1 MRREIR
7 RIFAMLLLLAGLCAH
22 TAFAEYSGDRQVQEF
37 IPCIAGVWVDEA
49 GHRQMHIFGG
59 QDGINSFRI
68 MGIRDWEGNA
78 ADGSAVLTVMEKRGS
93 REMTVEYHRDGADSW
108 LLLDGRLKVVPEQA
122 EKVHAESVGGVSLDM
137 PMMQLLY
144 LYGPPAEYLE
154 EAATKELCGVESYAW
169 YYRNEGWLVTFDRSS
184 STVDRI
190 FLFPGSRKF
199 LDRAVLNCDSP
210 LERFEG
216 LYGLGRC
223 PKAGDSFHLG
233 QQEYLSFA
241 GYPAYICLSIY
252 NGQ

>member
-1 MRREIR
+1 MKKV
-7 RIFAMLLLLAGLCAH
+7 LLLLAVLLCMVWESAG
-22 TAFAEYSGDRQVQEF
+22 AEYSGDQKVQEF
-37 IPCIAGVWVDEA
+37 IPCITGIWVDEA

-144 LYGPPAEYLE
+144 LYGAPAEYLE

-190 FLFPGSRKF
+190 FLFPGSSKF